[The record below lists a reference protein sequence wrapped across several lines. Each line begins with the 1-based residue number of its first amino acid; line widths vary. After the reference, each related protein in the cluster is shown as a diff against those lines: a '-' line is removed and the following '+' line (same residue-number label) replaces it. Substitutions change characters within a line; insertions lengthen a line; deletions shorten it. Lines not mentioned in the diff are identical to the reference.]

1 MASYRIEFRAP
12 AEKDLRRV
20 ASDQLPRVVAAITAL
35 GNAPRP
41 PSVRKLAGASDAY
54 RVRSGDYRV
63 IYHIDDVRKCLTV
76 ERVRHRRDV
85 CRD

>member
-20 ASDQLPRVVAAITAL
+20 APEQLVKRVAAITAL
-35 GNAPRP
+35 GNLPRP
-41 PSVRKLAGASDAY
+41 PNVTKLSGSHDAY

-63 IYHIDDVRKCLTV
+63 IYRIDDARKCLTV

-85 CRD
+85 YRD